1 MAERPMEVDAVA
13 ARWQGP
19 SAARAAPREINMRNA
34 RNRTGVRRKV
44 KSLIKERLMSAPPT
58 RCVSTGLVGVR
69 LAEMT
74 KYRER
79 SGAPPGAAARGR
91 APALLWGKQAS

>member
-1 MAERPMEVDAVA
+1 
-13 ARWQGP
+13 
-19 SAARAAPREINMRNA
+19 
-34 RNRTGVRRKV
+34 
-44 KSLIKERLMSAPPT
+44 MSAPPT

-91 APALLWGKQAS
+91 APALLWGLN